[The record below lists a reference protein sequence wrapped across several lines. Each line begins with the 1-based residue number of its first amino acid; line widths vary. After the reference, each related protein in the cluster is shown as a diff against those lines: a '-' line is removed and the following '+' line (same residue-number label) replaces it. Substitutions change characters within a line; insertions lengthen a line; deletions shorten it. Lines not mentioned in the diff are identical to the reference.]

1 MFMYFIAQFL
11 TCRGPINK
19 GKQKDMQWWTFWK
32 QRYTSLRLFI
42 SENNP
47 KLSICYIQC
56 IYLQSFS
63 IYLYSFILFFSH
75 PRKFSYGNKKDSADK
90 VAEGLLEY
98 VFDQS
103 MALLYLAEASI
114 DWQQS
119 SATTSPIRILR
130 ITPHSSA
137 RNSFICR
144 NGFTKSRS
152 WCTWKTIFLYI
163 GLLSHRFN
171 NSYTC
176 ILSSYQHYQ
185 FQGLSY

>member
-1 MFMYFIAQFL
+1 MVNILKTALCKLKVIYL
-11 TCRGPINK
+11 
-19 GKQKDMQWWTFWK
+19 GKHSQTFNLL
-32 QRYTSLRLFI
+32 Y
-42 SENNP
+42 
-47 KLSICYIQC
+47 

-63 IYLYSFILFFSH
+63 IYIYSFILFFFRII
-75 PRKFSYGNKKDSADK
+75 RKFSYGNKKNSADK

-130 ITPHSSA
+130 ITPHSPA

-144 NGFTKSRS
+144 NGFTKSWS
-152 WCTWKTIFLYI
+152 WCTWKTIF
-163 GLLSHRFN
+163 
-171 NSYTC
+171 C
-176 ILSSYQHYQ
+176 I
-185 FQGLSY
+185 

>member
-63 IYLYSFILFFSH
+63 IYIYSFILFFSH
-75 PRKFSYGNKKDSADK
+75 PRKFRYGNKKDSADK

-119 SATTSPIRILR
+119 SATTTTNYSAFI
-130 ITPHSSA
+130 SSQ
-137 RNSFICR
+137 FIHLSEWFYQIKIMVYME
-144 NGFTKSRS
+144 NY
-152 WCTWKTIFLYI
+152 FLYI

-176 ILSSYQHYQ
+176 ILSSYQNYQ
-185 FQGLSY
+185 FQGLS

>member
-63 IYLYSFILFFSH
+63 IYIYSFILYFSH

-152 WCTWKTIFLYI
+152 WCTWKTIF
-163 GLLSHRFN
+163 
-171 NSYTC
+171 C
-176 ILSSYQHYQ
+176 I
-185 FQGLSY
+185 

>member
-1 MFMYFIAQFL
+1 MYFIAQFL

-32 QRYTSLRLFI
+32 QRYTSLRLLSRKTIPNFQFAIYNVFI
-42 SENNP
+42 YNHSQF
-47 KLSICYIQC
+47 IYILLF
-56 IYLQSFS
+56 YF
-63 IYLYSFILFFSH
+63 FRIL
-75 PRKFSYGNKKDSADK
+75 RKFSYGNKKNSADK

-152 WCTWKTIFLYI
+152 WCTWKTIF
-163 GLLSHRFN
+163 
-171 NSYTC
+171 C
-176 ILSSYQHYQ
+176 I
-185 FQGLSY
+185 